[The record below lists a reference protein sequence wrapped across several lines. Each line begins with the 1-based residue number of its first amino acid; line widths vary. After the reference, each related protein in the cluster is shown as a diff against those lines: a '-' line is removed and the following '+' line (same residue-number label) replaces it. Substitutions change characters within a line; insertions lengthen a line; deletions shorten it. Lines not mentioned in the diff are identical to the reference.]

1 MSEPTY
7 MQQRI
12 HMRHTFK
19 DVMESLQ
26 ILDRHSKGLVSLDP
40 DEVEQHALTV
50 DFAMEEINEII
61 EEQMR
66 TLVPDSL
73 EEDHEDSK
81 VQTGTGSPEAH

>member
-1 MSEPTY
+1 MSEPTF

-40 DEVEQHALTV
+40 DEVEHHALTV

-61 EEQMR
+61 EVQMR
-66 TLVPDSL
+66 TLVPDSP
-73 EEDHEDSK
+73 EQNDESGEIHPGTEDPK
-81 VQTGTGSPEAH
+81 AH